1 MFEARTITDPDG
13 ADAGARTV
21 RAAHE
26 YSAQMLKA
34 LQKHKYRPEEMLP
47 SDVAC
52 DWWSLGHANRGGGT
66 SYRDEDASTALLTSL
81 PATDLSAAVK
91 RCVGPDCSNRSTC
104 SRSDRPTTCPHV
116 VTCAPWHSNPKTQAR
131 AHSLVGCPLPTQ

>member
-1 MFEARTITDPDG
+1 MFEARAFTDPDG

-21 RAAHE
+21 RAARE

-34 LQKHKYRPEEMLP
+34 LQKHNYQPEEVRR

-52 DWWSLGHANRGGGT
+52 DWWSLERPTRGGMT
-66 SYRDEDASTALLTSL
+66 SHRDEGASTALLTSL
-81 PATDLSAAVK
+81 PATDLSAVVE
-91 RCVGPDCSNRSTC
+91 RCVGPDCSGRCAPKT
-104 SRSDRPTTCPHV
+104 DRQSICPQT